1 MVVTTYEA
9 PSATAAIAVTFN
21 AIVVCHERRIDKT
34 FLMRPTVTTTVM
46 MAAAALEEQRSLLA
60 ANSKYKNEQETD
72 AADAL
77 LAFTY
82 V

>member
-1 MVVTTYEA
+1 
-9 PSATAAIAVTFN
+9 
-21 AIVVCHERRIDKT
+21 
-34 FLMRPTVTTTVM
+34 MRPTVTTTVM

>member
-1 MVVTTYEA
+1 MVTTTTKR
-9 PSATAAIAVTFN
+9 PSSGIAAIAVTFN

-46 MAAAALEEQRSLLA
+46 MAAALEEQRSLLA

>member
-1 MVVTTYEA
+1 MVTTTTKR
-9 PSATAAIAVTFN
+9 PSSGIAAIAVTFN

-46 MAAAALEEQRSLLA
+46 MAALEEQRSLLA

>member
-1 MVVTTYEA
+1 MVTTTTKR
-9 PSATAAIAVTFN
+9 PSSIAAIAVTFN

-46 MAAAALEEQRSLLA
+46 MAAALEEQRSLLA

>member
-1 MVVTTYEA
+1 MVTTSKR
-9 PSATAAIAVTFN
+9 PSGIAAIAVTFN

-46 MAAAALEEQRSLLA
+46 MAAALEEQRSLLA